1 LDTQAVDEVID
12 WFCRKL
18 EESGIRVTMIVLF
31 GSYAKN
37 RISQHSDIDLA
48 VITPDF
54 ENVHILDRIPMVSEA
69 EWSTVRKFNVPLD
82 LILLTQEEYEQENSI
97 RMTFVKQGKCIP
109 DHA

>member
-1 LDTQAVDEVID
+1 MDTQAVDGVID

-82 LILLTQEEYEQENSI
+82 LILPHSRKNMNMRPQSAYSCRQQD
-97 RMTFVKQGKCIP
+97 K
-109 DHA
+109 